1 MRKLFCVLMLVSFVF
16 MNGCASYIEF
26 AGRSIQPVNVNGAG
40 TVTMYD
46 AKDYEILGKV
56 TARGDS
62 LCIIGCIAIGK
73 EGDALLW
80 DEAVR
85 KYGDKVTGLKDIANS
100 YDYTAISFFW
110 MPILSQV
117 ERTYMATA
125 IREK

>member
-1 MRKLFCVLMLVSFVF
+1 MKRMLFVLILMFF
-16 MNGCASYIEF
+16 MFMTGCASYVEF
-26 AGRSIQPVNVNGAG
+26 AGRSIQPVNVHGAG
-40 TVTMYD
+40 TVTMYQ
-46 AKDYEILGKV
+46 AKNYEILGKV
-56 TARGDS
+56 EARGDS
-62 LCIIGCIAIGK
+62 LCVIGCVATGK

-80 DEAVR
+80 DEAIR
-85 KYGDKVTGLKDIANS
+85 KYGDKVTGLKDITNT

>member
-1 MRKLFCVLMLVSFVF
+1 MKKLFYALMLVGFVF
-16 MNGCASYIEF
+16 MTGCASYVEF
-26 AGRSIQPVNVNGAG
+26 IGRSIQPVNVHGAG
-40 TVTMYD
+40 TVTMYT
-46 AKDYEILGKV
+46 AKDYDILGKV
-56 TARGDS
+56 TARGDALS
-62 LCIIGCIAIGK
+62 VIGCIAIGK

-85 KYGDKVTGLKDIANS
+85 KYGDKVTGLKDITNT
-100 YDYTAISFFW
+100 YDYTTISFFW